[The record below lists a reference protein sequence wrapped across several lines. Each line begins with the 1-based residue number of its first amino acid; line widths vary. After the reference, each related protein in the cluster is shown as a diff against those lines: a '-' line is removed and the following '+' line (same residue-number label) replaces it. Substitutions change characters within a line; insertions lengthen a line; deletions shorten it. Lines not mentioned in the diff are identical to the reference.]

1 MFDKRL
7 VETGDILVLLRSD
20 QIRSDDWVEALPS
33 QRRLQFLSSYVLV
46 LVSSKN
52 FYHHQVQLSGNF
64 RFNLSIVIILSS
76 FEVVFF
82 HMENSNSFF
91 SSMSSVLN
99 RKCPKMSSHCTCV
112 N

>member
-1 MFDKRL
+1 MGHVVYQYICEVNIRVKSR
-7 VETGDILVLLRSD
+7 ILTKSPCREH

-33 QRRLQFLSSYVLV
+33 QRRLQFLSYVFF

-64 RFNLSIVIILSS
+64 RLNLSIVIILSS

-82 HMENSNSFF
+82 SIWRIAILSF
-91 SSMSSVLN
+91 LQ
-99 RKCPKMSSHCTCV
+99 CPLY
-112 N
+112 